1 MFCPYC
7 GNQIPDRSKFC
18 TKCGAPLRAPA
29 SANTRNT
36 NALVPL
42 KTGFRLL
49 PLLLVAVSVAAQI
62 SLLLVSGFELSYFTW
77 QQLLNY
83 ILLFVMPLL
92 FFFFSK
98 KKTAFPVFRNAAWC
112 VLLFEA
118 VMAVI
123 CCILTFGALRG
134 TFIIPVQLYLIT
146 LTVPGADLGQLIAYL
161 LLLFPHP
168 VYVIQIIAECLIWI
182 STLLICLFSN
192 QLTAGYHPSQ
202 IRNSKSVHPF
212 S

>member
-36 NALVPL
+36 NDLVPL
-42 KTGFRLL
+42 KPGFRLL

-62 SLLLVSGFELSYFTW
+62 SLLLVSGFGLSYFTW

-98 KKTAFPVFRNAAWC
+98 KKTAFPIFRNAAWC
-112 VLLFEA
+112 VFLFEA

-123 CCILTFGALRG
+123 CCILTFRAKQGI
-134 TFIIPVQLYLIT
+134 FILPVQFYWIT
-146 LTVPGADLGQLIAYL
+146 LTVPGADLGQLIAY

-182 STLLICLFSN
+182 STLLICLYSN

-202 IRNSKSVHPF
+202 MHNHNSGHPF